1 MTSTISFMTSIK
13 YEKVIVVWQDIN
25 SCNSAW
31 NTEQDLKDLKP
42 AMCTTIG
49 YLYEDNDNYIKTFAT
64 YSIDPTTE
72 ELDVGDAI
80 VIPKGVIIKLQKLE
94 S

>member
-1 MTSTISFMTSIK
+1 MKHIQ

-25 SCNSAW
+25 SCDSAW
-31 NTEQDLKDLKP
+31 NSEEDLKDLKP

-64 YSIDPTTE
+64 YSIDPLTDDM
-72 ELDVGDAI
+72 DVGDAI
-80 VIPKGVIIKLQKLE
+80 VIPKGVIIKMEKLE

>member
-1 MTSTISFMTSIK
+1 MRRGMQSIK
-13 YEKVIVVWQDIN
+13 FEKVIVVWQDIN
-25 SCNSAW
+25 SCTTAW
-31 NTEQDLKDLKP
+31 NTEQDLKDLQP

-64 YSIDPTTE
+64 YSIDPITNE
-72 ELDVGDAI
+72 MDVGDAV

>member
-1 MTSTISFMTSIK
+1 MKNIQ

-31 NTEQDLKDLKP
+31 NSEEDLKDLKP
-42 AMCTTIG
+42 AICTTIG
-49 YLYEDNDNYIKTFAT
+49 YLYEDNDNFIKTFAT
-64 YSIDPTTE
+64 YSIDPLTDDM
-72 ELDVGDAI
+72 DVGDAI
-80 VIPKGVIIKLQKLE
+80 VIPKGVIIKMEKLE

>member
-1 MTSTISFMTSIK
+1 MKPIQ

-25 SCNSAW
+25 SCSDAW
-31 NTEQDLKDLKP
+31 NTEDQLKDLKP

-64 YSIDPTTE
+64 YSIDPLTE
-72 ELDVGDAI
+72 EIDVGDAV
-80 VIPKGVIIKLQKLE
+80 VIPRGVIIKLEKLE

>member
-1 MTSTISFMTSIK
+1 MRRGMKHIQ

-25 SCNSAW
+25 SCDSAW
-31 NTEQDLKDLKP
+31 NSEEDLKDLKP

-64 YSIDPTTE
+64 YSIDPLTDDM
-72 ELDVGDAI
+72 DVGDAI

>member
-1 MTSTISFMTSIK
+1 MTSIK

-64 YSIDPTTE
+64 YSIDPATE

>member
-1 MTSTISFMTSIK
+1 MTSIK

-72 ELDVGDAI
+72 ELDVGDGI
-80 VIPKGVIIKLQKLE
+80 VIPRGVIIKMEKLE

>member
-1 MTSTISFMTSIK
+1 MRRGMKHIQ

-25 SCNSAW
+25 SCDSAW
-31 NTEQDLKDLKP
+31 NSEEDLKDLKP

-64 YSIDPTTE
+64 YSINPTTE

>member
-1 MTSTISFMTSIK
+1 MRHGMKPIQ

-25 SCNSAW
+25 SCSDAW
-31 NTEQDLKDLKP
+31 NTEDQLKDLKP

-64 YSIDPTTE
+64 YSIDPLTE
-72 ELDVGDAI
+72 EIDVGDAV
-80 VIPKGVIIKLQKLE
+80 VIPRGVIIKLEKLE

>member
-1 MTSTISFMTSIK
+1 MRRGMKHIQ

-25 SCNSAW
+25 SCDSAW
-31 NTEQDLKDLKP
+31 NSEEDLKDLKP

-64 YSIDPTTE
+64 YSIDPLTDDM
-72 ELDVGDAI
+72 DVGDAI
-80 VIPKGVIIKLQKLE
+80 VIPKGVIIKMEKLE